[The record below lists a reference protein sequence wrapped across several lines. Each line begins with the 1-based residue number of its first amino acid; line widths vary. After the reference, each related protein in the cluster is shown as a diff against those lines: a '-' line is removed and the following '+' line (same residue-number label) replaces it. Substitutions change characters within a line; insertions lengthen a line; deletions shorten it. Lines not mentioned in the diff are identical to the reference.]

1 MASTENQKLAEKLLK
16 ILESGTNN
24 QPDLATLFASIEKIN
39 HRLDKLE
46 TVQQNSQRYQT
57 STLSDHPSTE
67 KFSIEEAIADA
78 VFDAKSK
85 EKACTFEPNGK
96 PCDHCSMCSAR
107 GF

>member
-16 ILESGTNN
+16 ILDSGTNN
-24 QPDLATLFASIEKIN
+24 PDLAALFASIQKIN

-46 TVQQNSQRYQT
+46 SAQNVLPNSRT
-57 STLSDHPSTE
+57 SLSPHPSAE
-67 KFSIEEAIADA
+67 RFSIAEAIADA
-78 VFDAKSK
+78 VFEAKSN
-85 EKACTFEPNGK
+85 EKTCTFEPNDR

>member
-24 QPDLATLFASIEKIN
+24 PDMAALFASIEKIN

-46 TVQQNSQRYQT
+46 SARTE
-57 STLSDHPSTE
+57 STASPSARSPHPSSE
-67 KFSIEEAIADA
+67 RFSIAEAIADA
-78 VFDAKSK
+78 VFDARSN
-85 EKACTFEPNGK
+85 EKTCTFEPNDR

>member
-16 ILESGTNN
+16 ILESGTAN
-24 QPDLATLFASIEKIN
+24 PDLAALFASIEKIN

-46 TVQQNSQRYQT
+46 SARAESPEVRAARSP
-57 STLSDHPSTE
+57 HPSTE
-67 KFSIEEAIADA
+67 RFSIAEAIADA
-78 VFDAKSK
+78 VFDARSN
-85 EKACTFEPNGK
+85 EKTCTFEPNDR

>member
-1 MASTENQKLAEKLLK
+1 MALTESQKLAEKLLK

-24 QPDLATLFASIEKIN
+24 PDLAALFAAIEKIN

-46 TVQQNSQRYQT
+46 SARAESPDPRTARSP
-57 STLSDHPSTE
+57 HPSAE
-67 KFSIEEAIADA
+67 RFSIAEAIADA
-78 VFDAKSK
+78 VFDSRSN
-85 EKACTFEPNGK
+85 EKTCTFEPNDR